1 MGSRRRRLGAAGG
14 GLMPTFATSP
24 SEGGSEVA
32 SSSENI
38 TGWLAR
44 WQGGDETALEKL
56 VPLVYQELHRLAS
69 RYMRS
74 ERSGHLLQT
83 TALVN
88 EAYLRLHQTD
98 HIHWQDRNHFYAIAA
113 RAMRRVLVDF
123 ARARKQHKRNGGRQ
137 VSLDE
142 ALAID
147 GDRSADVVALDDAL
161 TTLAKLDRRQSQIV
175 ELRFFGGLTEL
186 HIARVL
192 GISPRTVSSE
202 WRLARSWLLRELSRD
217 DTRDA

>member
-1 MGSRRRRLGAAGG
+1 M
-14 GLMPTFATSP
+14 
-24 SEGGSEVA
+24 A
-32 SSSENI
+32 SSSDGI

-44 WQGGDETALEKL
+44 WNDGDETAFEKL

-69 RYMRS
+69 RYMRG

-88 EAYLRLHQTD
+88 EAYLRLYETD
-98 HIHWQDRNHFYAIAA
+98 RIHWQDRNHFYAVAA

-137 VSLDE
+137 VSLEE
-142 ALAID
+142 ALTI
-147 GDRSADVVALDDAL
+147 GSDRSADIVALDDAL
-161 TTLAKLDRRQSQIV
+161 TTLAKLHQRQSQIV
-175 ELRFFGGLTEL
+175 ELRFFGGLTEPD
-186 HIARVL
+186 IARVL
-192 GISPRTVSSE
+192 GVSPRTVSSE
-202 WRLARSWLLRELSRD
+202 WRLARSWLLRELNGN

>member
-1 MGSRRRRLGAAGG
+1 M
-14 GLMPTFATSP
+14 
-24 SEGGSEVA
+24 A
-32 SSSENI
+32 SSSDGI

-44 WQGGDETALEKL
+44 WNDGDETAFEKL

-69 RYMRS
+69 RYMRG

-88 EAYLRLHQTD
+88 EAYLRLHETD
-98 HIHWQDRNHFYAIAA
+98 RIQWQDRNHFYAVAA

-142 ALAID
+142 ALTI
-147 GDRSADVVALDDAL
+147 GSDRSADIVALDDAL
-161 TTLAKLDRRQSQIV
+161 TTLAKVHPRQSQIV
-175 ELRFFGGLTEL
+175 ELRFFGGLTEP

-192 GISPRTVSSE
+192 GVSPRTVSSD
-202 WRLARSWLLRELSRD
+202 WRMARSWLLRELNGDDARD
-217 DTRDA
+217 P

>member
-1 MGSRRRRLGAAGG
+1 MGKRID
-14 GLMPTFATSP
+14 
-24 SEGGSEVA
+24 VA
-32 SSSENI
+32 SSSDGI

-44 WQGGDETALEKL
+44 WNDGDETAFEKL

-88 EAYLRLHQTD
+88 EAYLRLHETNR
-98 HIHWQDRNHFYAIAA
+98 IHWQDRNHFYAIAA

-142 ALAID
+142 ALTI
-147 GDRSADVVALDDAL
+147 GNDRSADIVALDDAL
-161 TTLAKLDRRQSQIV
+161 TTLAKLDRRQSEIV
-175 ELRFFGGLTEL
+175 ELRFFGGLTEPR
-186 HIARVL
+186 IARVL
-192 GISPRTVSSE
+192 GVSPRTVSSE
-202 WRLARSWLLRELSRD
+202 WRLARSWLLRELDGD
-217 DTRDA
+217 DDRDA

>member
-1 MGSRRRRLGAAGG
+1 MGKRVDV
-14 GLMPTFATSP
+14 T
-24 SEGGSEVA
+24 
-32 SSSENI
+32 SSSDDI

-44 WQGGDETALEKL
+44 WQDGDETALEKL
-56 VPLVYQELHRLAS
+56 VPLIYQELHRLAS

-88 EAYLRLHQTD
+88 EAYLRLHETNR
-98 HIHWQDRNHFYAIAA
+98 IHFQDRNHFYAIAA

-142 ALAID
+142 ALTI
-147 GDRSADVVALDDAL
+147 GNDRSADIVALDDAL
-161 TTLAKLDRRQSQIV
+161 TTLAKLDRRQSEIV
-175 ELRFFGGLTEL
+175 ELRFFGGLTETR
-186 HIARVL
+186 IARVL
-192 GISPRTVSSE
+192 GVSPRTVSSE
-202 WRLARSWLLRELSRD
+202 WRLARSWLLRELNGD
-217 DTRDA
+217 DACDA

>member
-1 MGSRRRRLGAAGG
+1 M
-14 GLMPTFATSP
+14 
-24 SEGGSEVA
+24 A
-32 SSSENI
+32 SSSDDI

-56 VPLVYQELHRLAS
+56 VPLIYQELHRLAS

-88 EAYLRLHQTD
+88 EAYLRLHETNRM
-98 HIHWQDRNHFYAIAA
+98 HFQDRNHFYAIAA

-142 ALAID
+142 ALTI
-147 GDRSADVVALDDAL
+147 GNDRSADIVALDDAL
-161 TTLAKLDRRQSQIV
+161 TTLAKLDRRQSEIV
-175 ELRFFGGLTEL
+175 ELRFFGGLTETR
-186 HIARVL
+186 IARVL
-192 GISPRTVSSE
+192 GVSARTVSSE
-202 WRLARSWLLRELSRD
+202 WRMARSWLLRELNGD
-217 DTRDA
+217 DARDA

>member
-1 MGSRRRRLGAAGG
+1 
-14 GLMPTFATSP
+14 
-24 SEGGSEVA
+24 VA
-32 SSSENI
+32 SSSDDI

-44 WQGGDETALEKL
+44 WRDGDETALERL

-69 RYMRS
+69 RYMRG

-88 EAYLRLHQTD
+88 EAYLRLHETNR
-98 HIHWQDRNHFYAIAA
+98 IEWQDRNHFYATAA

-123 ARARKQHKRNGGRQ
+123 ARARKQHKRNGGCQ

-142 ALAID
+142 ALTID

-175 ELRFFGGLTEL
+175 ELRFFGGLTEP

-202 WRLARSWLLRELSRD
+202 WRLARSWLLRELNRA